1 MHIKLLF
8 STPDGTVLEH
18 PYLHAL
24 VRSEDDIIIPHERPQ
39 IVPAHCQLVSLP
51 GRKPLGWDPSTKQVE
66 ILETMLV
73 EGNIIRPQAVAA
85 TLPPGYTRTFL
96 PASNQGNFP
105 PLSQWAY
112 TAVGWSPALR
122 QHVFWA
128 MRTDPRNHWNPDRF
142 STPKLPSLVKARLS
156 QLPDNRLLQQLRK
169 CALQYC
175 CFTAQ
180 NIFYLRDEGGL
191 PSSTGCNAQCLGCI
205 SHTQPGG
212 SVSSME
218 RLTEAPNSQEI
229 AEVGAHHLAHARG
242 RIMVSYGQGC
252 EGEPLTR
259 AHTLIQATRLMRQRT
274 SRGTIHINTNAS
286 LPYALEELLGA
297 GVESIRVSLNS
308 AHPELYHAY
317 YRPTS
322 YTFSDVE
329 TSLQLAQKNR
339 AFIALNLLTF
349 PGVTDRAGE
358 VAALIDLIKR
368 YQIHQLQT
376 RSLCIDIDSYTSLA
390 KNCSAQGSPMGI
402 RNMIQLIKRRIPSI
416 RIGNF
421 SLAANERD

>member
-24 VRSEDDIIIPHERPQ
+24 VRSADDIIFPHERPLS
-39 IVPAHCQLVSLP
+39 VPAHCRLVSLP
-51 GRKPLGWDPSTKQVE
+51 GRRPLGWNPSTKQVE
-66 ILETMLV
+66 RLETVRV
-73 EGNIIRPQAVAA
+73 EGNLIYPQAVAA

-96 PASNQGNFP
+96 PASDSGNFP

-112 TAVGWSPALR
+112 TAVGWSPAR
-122 QHVFWA
+122 QQHVFWA

-156 QLPDNRLLQQLRK
+156 LHPNNGLLRQLRK

-218 RLTEAPNSQEI
+218 RLTEAPNAQEI
-229 AEVGAHHLAHARG
+229 AEVGAHHLIHARG
-242 RIMVSYGQGC
+242 RVMVSYGQGC

-259 AHTLIQATRLMRQRT
+259 VSTLVPATRLMRQRT

-297 GVESIRVSLNS
+297 GVGSIRVSLNS

-317 YRPTS
+317 YRPS
-322 YTFSDVE
+322 GYTFSDVE
-329 TSLQLAQKNR
+329 TSLQLAQKNST
-339 AFIALNLLTF
+339 FIALNLLMF
-349 PGVTDRAGE
+349 PGITDRAGE
-358 VAALIDLIKR
+358 VKALIDLIGR

-376 RSLCIDIDSYTSLA
+376 RSLCIDTDSYTSLA
-390 KNCSAQGSPMGI
+390 KKCGAQGRPMGI
-402 RNMIQLIKRRIPSI
+402 SNMIELIKRKTPWI

-421 SLAANERD
+421 SLADNERS